1 MRKILIISKKIFD
14 KSNYN
19 FVKKNKNFIFLDSL
33 NLKKII
39 KIKPR
44 IIFFI
49 FWSKKVPEKIF
60 SNFLSIQFHSSDLP
74 KFKGGSPIQNQILNK
89 VYKTKLSAFKI
100 NSKIDSG
107 DVCMKSNI
115 FLNGKAEHIYKNI
128 EKKALQMIIRLS
140 KQKKIN
146 FKKQRGRSSFYERRK
161 PNQSNISNVI
171 NKNFYHIY
179 DFVRMLDADDYPKAF
194 FILGNKKIELSD
206 VSLNNQFLKGK
217 FLIKINK

>member
-1 MRKILIISKKIFD
+1 MEKILIISKKKFD
-14 KSNYN
+14 KSSYN
-19 FVKKNKNFIFLDSL
+19 FMKKNKNFLFLDTL
-33 NLKKII
+33 NLKKI
-39 KIKPR
+39 KRIKPR

-49 FWSKKVPEKIF
+49 FWSKKIPKKIY

-100 NSKIDSG
+100 INKIDSG

-115 FLNGKAEHIYKNI
+115 SLNGNAEYIYKNI

-146 FKKQRGRSSFYERRK
+146 FRKQTGKSSFYKRRK
-161 PNQSNISNVI
+161 PNHSNISNVI
-171 NKNFYHIY
+171 NKQFYRIY
-179 DFVRMLDADDYPKAF
+179 DFIRMLDADDYPKAF
-194 FILGNKKIELSD
+194 FIMGDKKIELSE
-206 VSLNNQFLKGK
+206 VSLNNQYLKGK